1 MHRNALSF
9 CGMIIVEKVNEKKSI
24 SFKSFHYIL
33 LKFILILLLKEAL
46 TVVGCFFHLRKVV
59 VYLSKLTIKQKK
71 FADEYIISG
80 NAYQSAINAG
90 YSDNYAKAQS
100 SKMLENVGIKS
111 YIEERM
117 KELDEESIADQKE
130 VLQYLT
136 RVMRGKETEEV
147 LASVGNFEQEIKNI
161 SVGAKDRIKAAEL
174 IGKRYS
180 LWTDRVEVDSD
191 LTIVFEDD
199 YGE

>member
-1 MHRNALSF
+1 M
-9 CGMIIVEKVNEKKSI
+9 
-24 SFKSFHYIL
+24 
-33 LKFILILLLKEAL
+33 
-46 TVVGCFFHLRKVV
+46 
-59 VYLSKLTIKQKK
+59 SKLTIKQKK

-80 NAYQSAINAG
+80 NASEAALKAG
-90 YSDNYAKAQS
+90 YKNEVSGR
-100 SKMLENVGIKS
+100 ENLQKPTVKS